1 MVIIDV
7 SLFDGLCLG
16 QLIVSKAEGVLGNCI
31 AIGFGISVAVS
42 FLRFGIAVGCFS
54 VSILWVRPVI
64 LIDYSCL
71 VIVMMIVVLFVGRLI
86 NWLLVRI
93 SVLIAPVVVVVSLGG
108 WCLPEFVFSMINSGV
123 SIMEILWV
131 LVVAHADLRVHFVR
145 LNDWFL
151 VILLY
156 FVSHLSHRSA
166 VVLSP
171 WLGVSSIIVGLI
183 GQIFIDLRLVDMA
196 HICLLIVAMINDM
209 LLNSSMAVIRV
220 VVIVPW
226 AFVSKI

>member
-1 MVIIDV
+1 MV
-7 SLFDGLCLG
+7 
-16 QLIVSKAEGVLGNCI
+16 VSKAEGVLGICI

-42 FLRFGIAVGCFS
+42 FLSLGIADGCFS
-54 VSILWVRPVI
+54 VSFLWVRPVI
-64 LIDYSCL
+64 LIDYRCL
-71 VIVMMIVVLFVGRLI
+71 LSVMMIVVLFIGRLI

-93 SVLIAPVVVVVSLGG
+93 SILIAPVVVVVSLGG
-108 WCLPEFVFSMINSGV
+108 WCLPEFVLSMINSGV

-131 LVVAHADLRVHFVR
+131 LVVAHANLRVHFVR

-151 VILLY
+151 VIILY
-156 FVSHLSHRSA
+156 FVSQLSHRSA

-171 WLGVSSIIVGLI
+171 WLGVSSIIVSLI
-183 GQIFIDLRLVDMA
+183 GQIFIDLCLVDMA
-196 HICLLIVAMINDM
+196 HICHFIVAMIYDM

-226 AFVSKI
+226 AFFSQI